1 MSYFD
6 DEEDLH
12 DEGLC
17 DPEFCRFCKMEE
29 EEAEMEEDEETEGGE

>member
-17 DPEFCRFCKMEE
+17 APGCRFC
-29 EEAEMEEDEETEGGE
+29 EMEDDEDEDAA

>member
-1 MSYFD
+1 MSFFD

-17 DPEFCRFCKMEE
+17 GPEYCRFC
-29 EEAEMEEDEETEGGE
+29 EMEDSVSEYDDEDEDDAA

>member
-12 DEGLC
+12 DLGIC
-17 DPEFCRFCKMEE
+17 DPYFCRFC
-29 EEAEMEEDEETEGGE
+29 EMEGDDEEDDEDEHAA

>member
-17 DPEFCRFCKMEE
+17 DSDFCRFCAMEPI
-29 EEAEMEEDEETEGGE
+29 EEDDEDDRDD